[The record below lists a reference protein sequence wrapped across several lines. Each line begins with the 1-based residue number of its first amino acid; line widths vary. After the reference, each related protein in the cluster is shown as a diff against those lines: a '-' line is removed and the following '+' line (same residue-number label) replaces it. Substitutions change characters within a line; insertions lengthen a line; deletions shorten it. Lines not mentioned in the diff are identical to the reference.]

1 MALAVLTVV
10 GLILLKL
17 SLNILHPRQWIL
29 HQAVTDA
36 YMTFERARAERVP
49 FEDLLAVNSLWPAS
63 TPAVANVATTPNVE
77 VGRLPRVLPNFPNGV
92 PIYGTVTRTR
102 LPDPGNYPI
111 DGGIGT
117 LVTNPAA
124 MKVWRVKAVLTY
136 RIGSRTYAK
145 ARTVVRSQ

>member
-10 GLILLKL
+10 GLVLLKL

-29 HQAVTDA
+29 QQAVTDA

-63 TPAVANVATTPNVE
+63 TPAAANVATTSNVE
-77 VGRLPRVLPNFPNGV
+77 VGRLPGNI
-92 PIYGTVTRTR
+92 PIFGTVTRTR

-111 DGGIGT
+111 DGGTGT
-117 LVTNPAA
+117 LATNPAA

>member
-77 VGRLPRVLPNFPNGV
+77 VGRLPGNI
-92 PIYGTVTRTR
+92 PIFGTVTRTR